1 MPSIS
6 ELIQEKSARDEAW
19 RAERQAERE
28 NLSEIRNSALEEITT
43 NPEAYLKYLKLQAD
57 NIIYSPGNVALAMYQ
72 LKDASIIG
80 PKEFWHRQGRYV
92 RDDAINKG
100 AKVFASQQQ
109 YRKGYLI
116 GDYYDISQ
124 TTGRELKGPMLL
136 TQDTPQTRTA
146 LAVLMNY
153 SPVPIAEDNSLAI
166 PALYDEQNMSIA
178 VNPACGELEV
188 FAALSDEIGYAR
200 IHNKGR
206 NQYFDRETCMLDAE
220 SMGYMLCRRF
230 GVDHPQPNVNALN
243 QLALLYEGYEPHDRG
258 EALDS
263 LRNMARNIGDSIE
276 KAIHPVKREHA
287 FQRRNM
293 R

>member
-1 MPSIS
+1 M
-6 ELIQEKSARDEAW
+6 
-19 RAERQAERE
+19 
-28 NLSEIRNSALEEITT
+28 
-43 NPEAYLKYLKLQAD
+43 
-57 NIIYSPGNVALAMYQ
+57 
-72 LKDASIIG
+72 
-80 PKEFWHRQGRYV
+80 
-92 RDDAINKG
+92 RDDAINNG
-100 AKVFASQQQ
+100 AKVFSSQQQ
-109 YRKGYLI
+109 TRKWYPI
-116 GDYYDISQ
+116 GDYYDVSQ
-124 TTGRELKGPMLL
+124 TTGRELKPPAML
-136 TQDTPQTRTA
+136 TQDNPQTSKA

-153 SPVPIAEDNSLAI
+153 SPVPFIEDKSLAI
-166 PALYDEQNMSIA
+166 PALYNEQNMSIA

-230 GVDHPQPNVNALN
+230 GVDHPQPNANALN

-263 LRNMARNIGDSIE
+263 LRNMARNISDSIE
-276 KAIHPVKREHA
+276 KTIHPVKHERT
-287 FQRRNM
+287 FQRRSMM